1 MPKLKCVYCRQKSAQ
16 RKCPA
21 VGGSICSFCC
31 GSNRLSEFDCPPDC
45 DYLGSVGFYQ
55 ESQKRKEL
63 GRLLETVP
71 CGQFDDIL
79 QDIRYVKIAYE
90 IENSTATLYAEGTY
104 ELSDLKVKEAY
115 YETYRMLKGDETV
128 EGQDLSRYL
137 RDLLLKLERKMKWER
152 NDIKLVLLRLIIS
165 VKKMSGSRLGLYS
178 YLNYIRD
185 NIMGKGSELSEELKL
200 IMKDFGMLDNL
211 KT

>member
-1 MPKLKCVYCRQKSAQ
+1 
-16 RKCPA
+16 
-21 VGGSICSFCC
+21 
-31 GSNRLSEFDCPPDC
+31 
-45 DYLGSVGFYQ
+45 VGFYQ